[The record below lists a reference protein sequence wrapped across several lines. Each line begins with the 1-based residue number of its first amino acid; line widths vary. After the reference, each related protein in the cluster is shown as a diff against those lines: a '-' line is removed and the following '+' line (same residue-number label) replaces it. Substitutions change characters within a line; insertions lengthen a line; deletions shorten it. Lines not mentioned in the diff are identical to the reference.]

1 MMRSI
6 SLSTDVF
13 AAIWQAR
20 QDGEETEDAIL
31 RRILG
36 LPPQTA
42 PESAGGRMGG
52 FYDERSG
59 VHFPQGQRIY
69 RTYKGHKV
77 EAIAQ
82 FDRWFMP
89 ATGQS
94 FHSLHKLSQAVNN
107 GKHENAW
114 HNWKYRDLETG
125 EEHVIDH
132 LRKTRGEDQS

>member
-1 MMRSI
+1 MRSI
-6 SLSTDVF
+6 PVSTDVF
-13 AAIWQAR
+13 AAIWRAR
-20 QDGEETEDAIL
+20 QDNEETEDAIL
-31 RRILG
+31 RRLLG
-36 LPPQTA
+36 LPAQTA
-42 PESAGGRMGG
+42 PEPIGGGRMGG

-59 VHFPQGQRIY
+59 VHFPEGRRIY

-82 FDRWFMP
+82 SDRWFMP

-114 HNWKYRDLETG
+114 HNWKYRDPDTG

-132 LRKTRGEDQS
+132 LRKAPGKDQS